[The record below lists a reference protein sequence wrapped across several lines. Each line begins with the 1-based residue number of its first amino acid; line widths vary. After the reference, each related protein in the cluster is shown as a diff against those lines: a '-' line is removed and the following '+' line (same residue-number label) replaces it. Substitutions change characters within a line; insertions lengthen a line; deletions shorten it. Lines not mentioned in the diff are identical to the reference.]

1 MVKVGNTSAA
11 SLLKAMS
18 QAPPNPQ
25 WDSLH
30 SKRFSGFFGILN
42 ILGVLGLNFLNFKQ
56 HSVPAGSKRG
66 SYGILWAKAPA
77 IASPENVRFKVWSW
91 TQWSVVIIHL
101 LLAALPHF
109 LSAC

>member
-1 MVKVGNTSAA
+1 VVKVGNTSAA

-30 SKRFSGFFGILN
+30 SKGFSGEFLDFEHPGS
-42 ILGVLGLNFLNFKQ
+42 LGNFLNFKQ
-56 HSVPAGSKRG
+56 HGPYLDPTG